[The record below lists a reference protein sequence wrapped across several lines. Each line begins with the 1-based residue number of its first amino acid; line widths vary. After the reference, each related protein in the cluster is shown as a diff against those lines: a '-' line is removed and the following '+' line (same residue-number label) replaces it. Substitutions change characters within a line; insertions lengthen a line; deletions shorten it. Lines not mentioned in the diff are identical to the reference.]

1 MYDDKELAE
10 YRDLIEVPT
19 SFEEGFGWKT
29 VIGAIFIGFL
39 MMPGSMYLQLVLGSG
54 IGPAARWVTI
64 ILFAEIAKRSQ
75 QDLKQQEIFLLYYMA
90 GAALASPFQG
100 LLWNQYLVQSDA
112 AVMLGLTDYIPTW
125 VAPGAESQSML
136 ERTFLH
142 RDWMIPI
149 LLLVGSQIIQ
159 RIDHFGLGYALY
171 RITSDVEK
179 LPFPMAPVGALGTMA
194 LAESQEDKKTGWKW
208 KVFSI
213 GGVTGL
219 AFGGIYVLLPVV
231 SGLIFTE
238 PIRPIPI
245 PWVELTRHTEAILPA
260 VATGIQLDMGLIF
273 IGMVLPFWAV
283 IGGLIGLIITII
295 LNPILFKNGVLHR
308 WHEGMGTVDTVF
320 ANNFDFYMSFGIG
333 LGLAIG
339 CIGIWSVV
347 KSFRAVAAR
356 NNSEKHQNGPGHGNK
371 DVAKKDQ
378 PEGGTGKEGHGVN
391 ILPKI
396 SLRERM
402 GDLFTP
408 PEGRGDFNFWISIA
422 IYVLSTL
429 AYVGL
434 CLWLVPNFPW
444 IFFLAYG
451 FIYTPLI
458 SYITARMEGIAGQF
472 VSLPLVREASF
483 IAGARFF
490 GYHGIEIWYAPI
502 PMHNYGE
509 TTVHFRQ
516 IELTGT
522 SIRGIIKSE
531 LVVFPVVMIAS
542 LLFSQFIWQLAPI
555 PSSSYPYAQEM
566 WHLQAL
572 NTLLMQTSTLEGNS
586 LFYQALNGGYVLS
599 GLGFGIVTYMV
610 LTFFSLP
617 ILLIYGVVRGLG
629 QSTPHGII
637 LEIIGALLGR
647 YFFLKRYGTKW
658 RQYAP
663 VLLAG
668 FSCGMGLTGM
678 FAMGFALI
686 LKSLSRLAF

>member
-1 MYDDKELAE
+1 MYDDKELKE
-10 YRDLIEVPT
+10 YRDLLKIPDR
-19 SFEEGFGWKT
+19 FEEGFDWKT
-29 VIGAIFIGFL
+29 IIGAIFIGFL
-39 MMPGSMYLQLVLGSG
+39 MMPGSMYLQLVIGTG

-75 QDLKQQEIFLLYYMA
+75 QELKQQEIFLLYYMA

-112 AVMLGLTDYIPTW
+112 AKMLGLTEFIPTW
-125 VAPGAESQSML
+125 VAPGADSMSL
-136 ERTFLH
+136 VERTFFH

-149 LLLVGSQIIQ
+149 LLLVGSQVIQ

-194 LAESQEDKKTGWKW
+194 LAESTEEKQKSWKW
-208 KVFSI
+208 RIFSI
-213 GGVTGL
+213 GGVIGL
-219 AFGGIYVLLPVV
+219 AFGSVYVLLPIV
-231 SGLIFTE
+231 SGLVFTE
-238 PIRPIPI
+238 PIRLIPM
-245 PWVELTRHTEAILPA
+245 PWIELSRHTEEILPA
-260 VATGIQLDMGLIF
+260 VATGIQLDIGLIF

-283 IGGLIGLIITII
+283 IGGLVGLVITMAA
-295 LNPILFKNGVLHR
+295 NPILYKSGILQR
-308 WHEGMGTVDTVF
+308 WHQGMGTVDTVF

-339 CIGIWSVV
+339 CIGIWAVV
-347 KSFRAVAAR
+347 RSFGK
-356 NNSEKHQNGPGHGNK
+356 NNSGRGSFK
-371 DVAKKDQ
+371 
-378 PEGGTGKEGHGVN
+378 
-391 ILPKI
+391 
-396 SLRERM
+396 
-402 GDLFTP
+402 DLFKP
-408 PEGRGDFNFWISIA
+408 NPARGDINFWISIA
-422 IYVLSTL
+422 IYVFSTL

-444 IFFLAYG
+444 VFFLGYG

-490 GYHGIEIWYAPI
+490 GYQGIEIWYAPI
-502 PMHNYGE
+502 PIHNYGE

-522 SIRGIIKSE
+522 SLRGIIKAE
-531 LVVFPVVMIAS
+531 LVVFPVVIIAS
-542 LLFSQFIWQLAPI
+542 LLFSQFIWRLAPI
-555 PSSSYPYAQEM
+555 PSASYPYAQEL

-586 LFYQALNGGYVLS
+586 LFYQALNGMYVVS
-599 GLGFGIVTYMV
+599 GLTFGVIMYM
-610 LTFFSLP
+610 LLSFFGLP
-617 ILLIYGVVRGLG
+617 VLLIYGVVRGLG
-629 QSTPHGII
+629 QSTPHGLI
-637 LEIIGALLGR
+637 LEIIGAFLGR
-647 YFFLKRYGTKW
+647 YYFFKRYGTMW

-686 LKSLSRLAF
+686 LKSLNMLAY